1 MYLLLIIVT
10 IALGLGAQAYVN
22 HQLKKYAQVPNST
35 YMTGAQ
41 VATGMLAYYGVQGV
55 QVQMGGPGQNFFD
68 PRSNSITL
76 DPETFNTASITSTA
90 TACHEVGH
98 ACQYAENYM
107 PMKVRSAMVPV
118 VNIASNAWIFILLIG
133 IFLNL
138 AGFVE
143 LAIILYACAVLF
155 EVVTLPV
162 EFNASKR
169 ALQYMQT
176 TGLPTGEVAG
186 SASVLRAC
194 AFTYV
199 AAALASFLQLVYGG
213 GASRQE

>member
-169 ALQYMQT
+169 ALQYKQT

-199 AAALASFLQLVYGG
+199 AAALASFLQLVYLLL
-213 GASRQE
+213 ASRQE

>member
-98 ACQYAENYM
+98 ACQYAENYL

-199 AAALASFLQLVYGG
+199 AAALASFLQLVYLLL
-213 GASRQE
+213 ASRQE

>member
-1 MYLLLIIVT
+1 MYLLLIVVT
-10 IALGLGAQAYVN
+10 IALGLGAQGYVN
-22 HQLKKYAQVPNST
+22 HQLKKYSRVPNT
-35 YMTGAQ
+35 AYLTGYQ
-41 VATGMLAYYGVQGV
+41 VACGMLAYYGIQGV
-55 QVQMGGPGQNFFD
+55 AVQMGRPGQNFFD

-76 DPETFNTASITSTA
+76 DPETFNGASITSTA

-98 ACQYAENYM
+98 ACQYAQNYM

-118 VNIASNAWIFILLIG
+118 VNIASNAWIFVLLIG

-176 TGLPTGEVAG
+176 TGLPQGEIAG

-199 AAALASFLQLVYGG
+199 AAALASFLQLVYLIFS
-213 GASRQE
+213 SRQE

>member
-199 AAALASFLQLVYGG
+199 AAALASFLQLVYLLL
-213 GASRQE
+213 ASRQE

>member
-76 DPETFNTASITSTA
+76 DPETFNTATITSTA

-199 AAALASFLQLVYGG
+199 AAALASFLQLVYLLL
-213 GASRQE
+213 ASRQE

>member
-1 MYLLLIIVT
+1 MYLLLIVVT
-10 IALGLGAQAYVN
+10 IALGLGAQGYVK
-22 HQLKKYAQVPNST
+22 HQLKKYSQVPNST

-41 VATGMLAYYGVQGV
+41 VATGMLAYYGIQGV

-98 ACQYAENYM
+98 ACQYAQNYM

-176 TGLPTGEVAG
+176 TGLPAGEVAG

-199 AAALASFLQLVYGG
+199 AAALASFLQLVYLLF
-213 GASRQE
+213 ASRQE

>member
-22 HQLKKYAQVPNST
+22 HQLKKFAQVPNST

-199 AAALASFLQLVYGG
+199 AAALASFLQLVYLLL
-213 GASRQE
+213 ASRQE

>member
-90 TACHEVGH
+90 TACHEVGR
-98 ACQYAENYM
+98 
-107 PMKVRSAMVPV
+107 K
-118 VNIASNAWIFILLIG
+118 
-133 IFLNL
+133 
-138 AGFVE
+138 
-143 LAIILYACAVLF
+143 
-155 EVVTLPV
+155 
-162 EFNASKR
+162 
-169 ALQYMQT
+169 
-176 TGLPTGEVAG
+176 
-186 SASVLRAC
+186 
-194 AFTYV
+194 
-199 AAALASFLQLVYGG
+199 
-213 GASRQE
+213 

>member
-10 IALGLGAQAYVN
+10 IALGLGAQACVN

-199 AAALASFLQLVYGG
+199 AAALASFLQLVYLLL
-213 GASRQE
+213 ASRQE

>member
-1 MYLLLIIVT
+1 MYLLLIVVT

-41 VATGMLAYYGVQGV
+41 VAMGMLAYYGVQGV

-199 AAALASFLQLVYGG
+199 AAALASFLQLVYLLL
-213 GASRQE
+213 ASRQE

>member
-41 VATGMLAYYGVQGV
+41 VAMGMLAYYGVQGV

-199 AAALASFLQLVYGG
+199 AAALASFLQLVYLLL
-213 GASRQE
+213 ASRQE

>member
-22 HQLKKYAQVPNST
+22 HQLKKYAQVPNSA

-199 AAALASFLQLVYGG
+199 AAALASFLQLVYLLL
-213 GASRQE
+213 ASRQE